1 MKTSQGV
8 KKSKVRTRIAPSPT
22 GFLHVGTARTALFN
36 YLFAKHEGGKFVLR
50 IEDTDQERS
59 DKKYEKDIIEGLKW
73 LGIDWDE
80 FYRQSER
87 VDLYK
92 KYLKKLIDTGAA
104 YISQEKEGERKEVVR
119 FKNSGKKI
127 VFEDSI
133 RGNIKFDT
141 AELGDFVI
149 AKSEDEPLYNFAV
162 VVDDAETEISHV
174 IRGED
179 HISNTPKQ
187 ILLQEALDFKT
198 PIYAHLPLILGS
210 DKSKLS
216 KRHGATSVIEYKE
229 AGYLPEALFN
239 FMALLGWNPGTE
251 QEIFSREEL
260 IKVFSLDKVQKAG
273 AIFDTQKLDWM
284 NGEYIR
290 KKSPRE
296 LLELASPFLGDFMK
310 NHPQQFLEK
319 IIALEQPRLKKLSEL
334 SEKADYFFKEPEYD
348 ASLLKWKN
356 MADAEIKKSLETSKQ
371 ILEQM
376 SDKDFNKDNLEK
388 AFLERAGKD
397 RGELL
402 WPLRV
407 ALSGRKASPGP
418 FEIME
423 ILGKAKSVARINLAL
438 NMLK

>member
-1 MKTSQGV
+1 MN
-8 KKSKVRTRIAPSPT
+8 SKVRTRIAPSPT

-36 YLFAKHEGGKFVLR
+36 YLFAKHEGGEFVLR
-50 IEDTDQERS
+50 IEDTDPERS

-87 VDLYK
+87 VDLHK
-92 KYLKKLIDTGAA
+92 KYLKKLIDIGAA

-133 RGNIKFDT
+133 RGKIEFDT
-141 AELGDFVI
+141 LELGDFII
-149 AKSEDEPLYNFAV
+149 AKSENEPLYNFAV
-162 VVDDAETEISHV
+162 VVDDAEMEISHV

-187 ILLQEALDFKT
+187 ILLQEALNFKT
-198 PIYAHLPLILGS
+198 PIYAHPPLILGS

-216 KRHGATSVIEYKE
+216 KRHGATSVTEYRE
-229 AGYLPEALFN
+229 AGYLPDALFN

-251 QEIFSREEL
+251 QELFSREEL
-260 IKVFSLDKVQKAG
+260 VKVFSLDKVQKAG
-273 AIFDTQKLDWM
+273 AIFDTRKLDWM

-296 LLELASPFLGDFMK
+296 LLELASPFLGDFIK
-310 NHPQQFLEK
+310 NKPETFLEK
-319 IIALEQPRLKKLSEL
+319 IITLEQPRLKKLSEL
-334 SEKADYFFKEPEYD
+334 SERTDYFFKEPEYD
-348 ASLLKWKN
+348 NELLRWKN
-356 MADAEIKKSLETSKQ
+356 MSNDDIKNSLETAKS
-371 ILEQM
+371 ILQSVDENAFT
-376 SDKDFNKDNLEK
+376 KENLEK
-388 AFLERAGKD
+388 IFLSASGEKN

-407 ALSGRKASPGP
+407 ALTGRKASPGP
-418 FEIME
+418 FDIME
-423 ILGKAKSVARINLAL
+423 ILGQKTSILRL
-438 NMLK
+438 NSAIDKL

>member
-1 MKTSQGV
+1 MN
-8 KKSKVRTRIAPSPT
+8 SKVRTRIAPSPT

-36 YLFAKHEGGKFVLR
+36 YLFAKHEGGEFVLR
-50 IEDTDQERS
+50 IEDTDPERS

-87 VDLYK
+87 VDLHK
-92 KYLKKLIDTGAA
+92 KYLKKLIDIGAA

-133 RGNIKFDT
+133 RGKIEFDT
-141 AELGDFVI
+141 LELGDFII
-149 AKSEDEPLYNFAV
+149 AKSENEPLYNFAV
-162 VVDDAETEISHV
+162 VVDDAEMEISHV

-198 PIYAHLPLILGS
+198 PIYAHLPLILGP

-216 KRHGATSVIEYKE
+216 KRHGTTSVTEYRE
-229 AGYLPEALFN
+229 AGYLPDALFN

-251 QEIFSREEL
+251 QELFSREEL
-260 IKVFSLDKVQKAG
+260 VKVFSLDKVQKAG
-273 AIFDTQKLDWM
+273 AIFDTRKLDWM

-296 LLELASPFLGDFMK
+296 LLELASPFLGDFIK
-310 NHPQQFLEK
+310 NKPETFLEK
-319 IIALEQPRLKKLSEL
+319 IITLEQPRLKKLSEL
-334 SEKADYFFKEPEYD
+334 SERTDYFFKEPEYD
-348 ASLLKWKN
+348 NELLRWKN
-356 MADAEIKKSLETSKQ
+356 MSNDDIKNSLETAKS
-371 ILEQM
+371 ILQSVDENAFT
-376 SDKDFNKDNLEK
+376 KENLEK
-388 AFLERAGKD
+388 IFLSASGEKN

-407 ALSGRKASPGP
+407 ALTGRKASPGP